1 MLKLVQ
7 KIAAQASLMTRR
19 PEEVLRNLRQF
30 TSPQAFLA
38 SMTDLPGT
46 DPIAAVAAPGPPT
59 LNILLPAIQPR
70 GMTGGPNTVLT
81 IGGRL
86 ALAGI
91 RVRFVA
97 CSGTLN
103 GGMGWFWSHL
113 AQLTGQPERPPLA
126 SVCDVA
132 SAPLR
137 IGPDDLVMA
146 SFWTTAH
153 QAAALLAHTRA
164 RRFLYLIQDFEPAF
178 YPWSSRYAQALAT
191 YSLPFHAIVNEATLA
206 DFLAAN
212 AHGHFADPA
221 FRASCTVFE
230 PALDRSVFRPAEPTP
245 GPGAGSDRP
254 RRLLVYARPS
264 NPRNLLEIAVAA
276 LRRAV
281 ADGVIPASW
290 EVLAIG
296 ARGSLPPVPLGGG
309 RVMRE
314 APWRDYAGYA
324 ELLRG
329 SDILLCPML
338 SPHTSYPVLEMAA
351 SGGLAV
357 TNHFGTK
364 SAARLAALSPNILPV
379 APSLDGF
386 VAGIAAS
393 LRKVQAGYDR
403 TAPVTLP
410 ATWDESLVGVRDL
423 VLRLLGGAS
432 PECDPSG

>member
-1 MLKLVQ
+1 MFKLVR

-19 PEEVLRNLRQF
+19 PDEALRNLRQF
-30 TSPQAFLA
+30 TNPQAFLA
-38 SMTDLPGT
+38 AMTDLPGT
-46 DPIAAVAAPGPPT
+46 DPIAAVAGSGPAT
-59 LNILLPAIQPR
+59 LNILLPAIHPA

-86 ALAGI
+86 ALAGV

-97 CSGTLN
+97 CSGSVA
-103 GGMGWFWSHL
+103 GDAAWFWSHL
-113 AQLTGQPERPPLA
+113 SQLTGQPGRPALA
-126 SVCDVA
+126 SVCDVERTSLA
-132 SAPLR
+132 VS
-137 IGPDDLVMA
+137 PDDLVMA

-153 QAAALLAHTRA
+153 QSAALLAHTRA

-206 DFLAAN
+206 DFLAEN
-212 AHGHFADPA
+212 RHGHFADPA

-230 PALDRSVFRPAEPTP
+230 PALDRTVFRPAGPP
-245 GPGAGSDRP
+245 HDPGAARDRP

-281 ADGVIPASW
+281 ADEVIPASW

-324 ELLRG
+324 ELLRS
-329 SDILLCPML
+329 SDVLLCPML

-364 SAARLAALSPNILPV
+364 SAERLAALSPNILPV

-386 VAGIAAS
+386 VDGIAAAVR
-393 LRKVQAGYDR
+393 LVHAGYDH
-403 TAPVTLP
+403 TAPVALP
-410 ATWDESLVGVRDL
+410 ATWEESLAGVHDL
-423 VLRLLGGAS
+423 VLGLMGGDAA
-432 PECDPSG
+432 G